1 MKEIDLLAEI
11 RTWRDEFAR
20 SHGYDLAAI
29 AAAVR
34 EADATVAERLVRGEP
49 RRPTHPT
56 TPNQALQR
64 TRPAM
69 AVSGT

>member
-20 SHGYDLAAI
+20 SHDYDLAAI

-34 EADATVAERLVRGEP
+34 EADATVAERLVSGGWQVGGRRGHLGCQCGKHLDRP
-49 RRPTHPT
+49 RP
-56 TPNQALQR
+56 
-64 TRPAM
+64 
-69 AVSGT
+69 V

>member
-20 SHGYDLAAI
+20 SHDYDLAAI

-34 EADATVAERLVRGEP
+34 EADATVAERLVSGEP
-49 RRPTHPT
+49 RRPKHPT
-56 TPNQALQR
+56 TPLQR
-64 TRPAM
+64 TRPTT

>member
-29 AAAVR
+29 AAEVR
-34 EADATVAERLVRGEP
+34 EADAAVGDRLVRGEP
-49 RRPTHPT
+49 RRPTPPP
-56 TPNQALQR
+56 TPNPSLQR
-64 TRPAM
+64 TRPAT